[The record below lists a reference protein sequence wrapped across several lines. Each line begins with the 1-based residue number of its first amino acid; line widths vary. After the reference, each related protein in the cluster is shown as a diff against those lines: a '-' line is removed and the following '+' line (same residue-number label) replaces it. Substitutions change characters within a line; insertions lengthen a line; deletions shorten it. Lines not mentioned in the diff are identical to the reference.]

1 MDAKEIR
8 EYIKKA
14 DIEALKELNKT
25 LIVDINRIKEYCARN
40 SISSMYGDYKGL
52 VSLLIDFERI
62 PFDSLSSVTNKAH
75 LDIVYLE
82 KYSDNH
88 KRINVVDLD
97 KGEQIYFERF
107 NTENYV
113 KLRFILEYYGQKS
126 VLFSS
131 SYEKSDDDLSI
142 KDDRLTDKHKK
153 ALLDWFSNYYSELVE
168 QKNEPE
174 IKTGIDNFIKYLDE
188 LSFLERDEAVNNEIS
203 AREEFT
209 TLINA
214 RIKTLTEER
223 ISVKNMAKVLSLVD
237 INRIDKAGLKYSSF
251 DLYEIADSFYYSLD
265 SDKQHET
272 RHVIYDDDGDIIHSL
287 THDLNQDRIIVDSIK
302 ECYSSESKNK
312 MLRIIEEKL
321 KQIKID
327 YYRKKISEE
336 IKQGR
341 QTILNQFLAK
351 TV

>member
-14 DIEALKELNKT
+14 DIESLKQLNEAM
-25 LIVDINRIKEYCARN
+25 IGDISRLKEYCERN
-40 SISSMYGDYKGL
+40 SESSMYVDYNGL
-52 VSLLIDFERI
+52 VSLLIDFEKI
-62 PFDSLSSVTNKAH
+62 PFDSLNSVAKKAH

-82 KYSDNH
+82 KCLEK
-88 KRINVVDLD
+88 KRINVVDLN
-97 KGEQIYFERF
+97 KGERIYFERF
-107 NTENYV
+107 STEDDV
-113 KLRFILEYYGQKS
+113 KLRFIFEYRGLKS

-131 SYEKSDDDLSI
+131 SYEKSAGDVSV

-174 IKTGIDNFIKYLDE
+174 IKTGIEAFIKYLDG
-188 LSFLERDEAVNNEIS
+188 LSSLERDEAANKEIS
-203 AREEFT
+203 AREELT

-214 RIKTLTEER
+214 RIDALTKER
-223 ISVKNMAKVLSLVD
+223 ISVENMAKVLSLVD
-237 INRIDKAGLKYSSF
+237 INRIDKAGLNYSSF
-251 DLYEIADSFYYSLD
+251 DLYEIADDFYYSLD
-265 SDKQHET
+265 SSKHKA
-272 RHVIYDDDGDIIHSL
+272 RHVIYDDDGDIVHSV
-287 THDLNQDRIIVDSIK
+287 THDLNQDRMLDDSIK

-312 MLRIIEEKL
+312 LLRTIEEKL

-327 YYRKKISEE
+327 YYRKKMSEE

-341 QTILNQFLAK
+341 QTILYQFLAK
-351 TV
+351 TA